1 MVVKV
6 ITKVYTK
13 EGMSKA
19 DAVNYQLTKHAP
31 LFKRLFGALI
41 KKYVISVVV
50 NADGEDVG
58 YQSSVEMWLDNMQ
71 DVQKVM
77 SSPEFK
83 QQIQPD
89 HANFAR
95 KITMVVFQEHT
106 LI

>member
-31 LFKRLFGALI
+31 LFKQLFGDLI
-41 KKYVISVVV
+41 KKYVINVV
-50 NADGEDVG
+50 AQTDDADVG
-58 YQSSVEMWLDNMQ
+58 YQSTVEFWFDSMQ

-77 SSPEFK
+77 SSQAFK

-95 KITMVVFQEHT
+95 KVTIVVLEEHT
-106 LI
+106 FI